1 MTCSRCWTRW
11 THPGRRCTRRSSV
24 VRYAFFSLPRIR
36 TGSDR
41 SLCTQLRRDSP
52 NTCPITRGDSHRR
65 KSIRSSQKLMRTGV
79 RAHWPNCSS
88 APQQRCPVCATGRLL
103 WRTYMQDDVRDVLVA
118 VHAPTLIMARPG
130 DRLVP
135 FEASASRAAGLPN
148 AQLLT
153 LPPGDHPGFD
163 IADLVVSEIL
173 TFCEKPSAAKA
184 QRVVT
189 TVMFTD
195 IVGSTEQLSVTG
207 DEHWRHRLDVHDQ
220 VVDTML
226 SEYGG
231 RRIQHTGDGVFSM
244 FDAPP
249 SRAVRCGLKLVS
261 ALATQGIRI
270 RVGIHVRECEKRG
283 DNWSGLAIRT
293 APTCFASV
301 HQQAQRSPAVDA
313 CRTSILSSVF

>member
-1 MTCSRCWTRW
+1 M
-11 THPGRRCTRRSSV
+11 
-24 VRYAFFSLPRIR
+24 
-36 TGSDR
+36 
-41 SLCTQLRRDSP
+41 
-52 NTCPITRGDSHRR
+52 
-65 KSIRSSQKLMRTGV
+65 
-79 RAHWPNCSS
+79 
-88 APQQRCPVCATGRLL
+88 CATGRLL

-135 FEASASRAAGLPN
+135 FEASAARAAGLPN

-163 IADLVVSEIL
+163 IADLMVSEIL
-173 TFCEKPSAAKA
+173 KFCEKPSAGKA

-207 DEHWRHRLDVHDQ
+207 DEHWHHRLDVHDQ

-261 ALATQGIRI
+261 AVATQGIRI
-270 RVGIHVRECEKRG
+270 RVGIHVGECEKRG

-313 CRTSILSSVF
+313 CRTSILSSVFIGGCSINRCRLRRQSARSHTAGTPSSRGRSIVFRSRGRDRGTGFSIQPDSPMLAPPVAGIPPFR